1 MNVLV
6 LNQQENLLSSFNI
19 EAIKTLRG
27 TFSADEIISTFTNFY
42 FAHMIIDITAL
53 QGSDDL
59 VTYQKISIGLP
70 IDKIILLMPPTST
83 AASNYFLSKLIS
95 MGYYNFTTNGEGVV
109 YLLNN
114 PNTYNDVAHL
124 HQVDAM
130 PPMPNMPPNM
140 PGMPNMPSNPPGLVG
155 GEQQEVDLMSGRLR
169 TLGIKNVTES
179 AGASSLIYMIKK
191 ELEEN
196 YDMTILAIEVNK
208 QDFAFFREQNMI
220 SVSHDALARE
230 VIKAKDYNYVL
241 VDLNQYEDAI
251 CDDVLYLIEPSVI
264 KLNKLLM
271 SDRKIF
277 TKLKGRKVIINK
289 STLNEDDVKEFSRE
303 SGLDI
308 FYVLPPINDRERSL
322 ELNDMLI
329 HMGMIQE

>member
-1 MNVLV
+1 M
-6 LNQQENLLSSFNI
+6 
-19 EAIKTLRG
+19 IKL
-27 TFSADEIISTFTNFY
+27 FKST
-42 FAHMIIDITAL
+42 DI
-53 QGSDDL
+53 
-59 VTYQKISIGLP
+59 
-70 IDKIILLMPPTST
+70 
-83 AASNYFLSKLIS
+83 
-95 MGYYNFTTNGEGVV
+95 NFTTNGEGVV

-130 PPMPNMPPNM
+130 PPMPNSP
-140 PGMPNMPSNPPGLVG
+140 PGMVPGG
-155 GEQQEVDLMSGRLR
+155 NEPEVDLMQGRLR

-179 AGASSLIYMIKK
+179 AGASSLVYMIKK

-196 YDMTILAIEVNK
+196 YDMTILAIEADK

-220 SVSHDALARE
+220 SASQDALARE
-230 VIKAKDYNYVL
+230 IIKAKDYNYVL
-241 VDLNQYEDAI
+241 VDLNQADESV

-271 SDRKIF
+271 NDRKIF
-277 TKLKGRKVIINK
+277 SKLKGKKVIINK
-289 STLNEDDVKEFSRE
+289 STLNEEDVKEFSRE

-308 FYVLPPINDRERSL
+308 FYVLPPINDRERSM

-329 HMGMIQE
+329 HIGMIQE

>member
-6 LNQQENLLSSFNI
+6 LNQQENLLTSFNI

-42 FAHMIIDITAL
+42 FAHMILDITAL
-53 QGSDDL
+53 QNAEDL
-59 VTYQKISIGLP
+59 VTYQKLSIGLP
-70 IDKIILLMPPTST
+70 IDKVILLVPPTSNV
-83 AASNYFLSKLIS
+83 ASNYFLSKLIS

-130 PPMPNMPPNM
+130 PPMPSGP
-140 PGMPNMPSNPPGLVG
+140 PGMLPGN
-155 GEQQEVDLMSGRLR
+155 EPEVDLMQGRLR
-169 TLGIKNVTES
+169 TLGIKNITES
-179 AGASSLIYMIKK
+179 AGASSLVYMIKK

-196 YDMTILAIEVNK
+196 YDMTILAIEANK

-220 SVSHDALARE
+220 SVSNDALARE
-230 VIKAKDYNYVL
+230 IIKAKDYNYVL
-241 VDLNQYEDAI
+241 VDLNQADEST

-271 SDRKIF
+271 NDRKIF
-277 TKLKGRKVIINK
+277 SKMKGKKVIINK
-289 STLNEDDVKEFSRE
+289 STLNEEDVKEFSRE

-329 HMGMIQE
+329 HIGMIQE

>member
-6 LNQQENLLSSFNI
+6 LNQQENLLMSYNI

-53 QGSDDL
+53 QRSDDL
-59 VTYQKISIGLP
+59 VTYQKLSIGLP
-70 IDKIILLMPPTST
+70 IDKIILFIPPTSVV
-83 AASNYFLSKLIS
+83 ASNYFLSKLIS

-130 PPMPNMPPNM
+130 PPMPST
-140 PGMPNMPSNPPGLVG
+140 PGYGISN
-155 GEQQEVDLMSGRLR
+155 EKEVDLMSGRLR
-169 TLGIKNVTES
+169 TLGIRNITDG
-179 AGASSLIYMIKK
+179 AGASSLVYMIKK

-196 YDMTILAIEVNK
+196 YDMNILALEVNK
-208 QDFAFFREQNMI
+208 KDFGYFREQNMA
-220 SVSHDALARE
+220 SVDSNSVARE
-230 VIKAKDYNYVL
+230 VIKAKDFNYVL
-241 VDLNQYEDAI
+241 VDLNDCNENV
-251 CDDVLYLIEPSVI
+251 CDEILYLIEPSVI

-271 SDRKIF
+271 LDRKIF
-277 TKLKGRKVIINK
+277 SKLQGKKVIINK
-289 STLNEDDVKEFSRE
+289 STLSEEDVKEFSRE

-329 HMGMIQE
+329 HIGMIQE

>member
-27 TFSADEIISTFTNFY
+27 TFSADELISTFTNFY

-53 QGSDDL
+53 QRSDDL
-59 VTYQKISIGLP
+59 LTYQKLSIGLP
-70 IDKIILLMPPTST
+70 IDKIILFIPPTSM
-83 AASNYFLSKLIS
+83 AASNYFISKLIS

-114 PNTYNDVAHL
+114 PNTYNDVASMY
-124 HQVDAM
+124 QADAL
-130 PPMPNMPPNM
+130 PPMPMT
-140 PGMPNMPSNPPGLVG
+140 PGYETNADAG
-155 GEQQEVDLMSGRLR
+155 VDLMSGRLR
-169 TLGIKNVTES
+169 TIGIKNITEG
-179 AGASSLIYMIKK
+179 AGASSLIYMMKK

-196 YDMTILAIEVNK
+196 YDMNVLAIEVNRK
-208 QDFAFFREQNMI
+208 DFAFFREQNMI
-220 SVSHDALARE
+220 SVQQDALARE
-230 VIKAKDYNYVL
+230 VVKAGDFNYVL
-241 VDLNQYEDAI
+241 VDLNEYNDSV
-251 CDDVLYLIEPSVI
+251 CDEVLYLIEPSVI

-271 SDRKIF
+271 QDRKIF
-277 TKLKGRKVIINK
+277 SKLKDKKIIINK
-289 STLNEDDVKEFSRE
+289 STLNEADVKEFSRE

-308 FYVLPPINDRERSL
+308 FYVLPPLNDRERSV

-329 HMGMIQE
+329 HIGLIQE